1 MMLTLIERLSDSAPP
16 DATLT
21 LPFQV
26 RQKSRFRARL
36 DDGREVGV
44 ILSRGEILRDGQC
57 LRAEDG
63 TVVRVRAAD
72 EAVSTLRSDD
82 GLALARACY
91 HLGNRHVPLQI
102 GAGFARYLHDHVLDD
117 MLRGL
122 GLEVLSEQ
130 APFEPEPGAYGG
142 GHGHG
147 HSHNHGHDPNHQH
160 DHAHEH

>member
-1 MMLTLIERLSDSAPP
+1 MLTLTERLPQAAPA

-21 LPFQV
+21 LPFEV
-26 RQKSRFRARL
+26 RQKSRFRATL

-44 ILSRGEILRDGQC
+44 MLSRGEILRDGQC
-57 LRAEDG
+57 LQAGDG
-63 TVVRVRAAD
+63 TVVRVHAAA
-72 EAVSTLRSDD
+72 EAVSTVRGDD

-122 GLEVLSEQ
+122 GLEVVSEQ

-142 GHGHG
+142 GHGHT
-147 HSHNHGHDPNHQH
+147 HSHDHSHQH
-160 DHAHEH
+160 DPAGHAHEH

>member
-1 MMLTLIERLSDSAPP
+1 MLTLTERLPQAAPA

-21 LPFQV
+21 LPFEV
-26 RQKSRFRARL
+26 RQKSRFRATL

-44 ILSRGEILRDGQC
+44 MLSRGEILRDGQC
-57 LRAEDG
+57 LQAGDG
-63 TVVRVRAAD
+63 TVVRVHAAA
-72 EAVSTLRSDD
+72 EAVSTVRSDD
-82 GLALARACY
+82 ALALARACY

-122 GLEVLSEQ
+122 GLEVVSEQ

-147 HSHNHGHDPNHQH
+147 HSHGHSHQNDPVS
-160 DHAHEH
+160 HAHEH